1 MQRHI
6 RILLMLVC
14 IAQSPVCAQSMD
26 MQQMESAL
34 NKMDPS
40 PPMQQQAPP
49 AVPSQFPYP
58 AQQQYSYAPQQQAGY
73 NFPGQPLV
81 GYPTTQSPMPM
92 QAPIKPQAPIS
103 PLRALFA
110 GESKPT
116 PPPKPINPLQYVM
129 QQFLGP
135 GTASGG
141 SNSANDQQK
150 LYNAREYL
158 QTANNEAS
166 KAYNACQRASYGSD
180 KYARKQA
187 AEEAYYAA
195 QAAHYAANNA
205 TAAAAGGSSA
215 ANDAAAQARNAAD
228 RAQASQ
234 TRQAPTPTTA
244 VVGRLKTV
252 NSDAT
257 LASQV

>member
-6 RILLMLVC
+6 RILLVLTC
-14 IAQSPVCAQSMD
+14 IAQSPVGAQSMD

-40 PPMQQQAPP
+40 PPMPQAPP
-49 AVPSQFPYP
+49 AVQGQFPYP
-58 AQQQYSYAPQQQAGY
+58 SQQQYSYAPQQQQAGY

-81 GYPTTQSPMPM
+81 GYPSTQAPMAM
-92 QAPIKPQAPIS
+92 QAPIKPQAPMS

-110 GESKPT
+110 GESKPS

-135 GTASGG
+135 GTASSGA
-141 SNSANDQQK
+141 NSGNDQQK

-215 ANDAAAQARNAAD
+215 ANDAASQARSAAD
-228 RAQASQ
+228 RAQASAD
-234 TRQAPTPTTA
+234 QASSNA
-244 VVGRLKTV
+244 NGGGGW
-252 NSDAT
+252 
-257 LASQV
+257 